1 MPLATSAIDVPAQI
15 AVELGAMAIV
25 GVTPLITMA
34 EAEAVQPFT
43 PVATTLYV
51 PADETTSVVL
61 VLLSD
66 HITLAMPKPVT
77 PNVVLWP
84 EQIASVPVML
94 TVGGV
99 FWVTVAEAVAVQ
111 PNEFVTVTE

>member
-1 MPLATSAIDVPAQI
+1 MRASCAGAQGLEPPLQARPVPLATSAIGVPAQI
-15 AVELGAMAIV
+15 AVELGAIAMV
-25 GVTPLITMA
+25 GVTPVVTLT

-51 PADETTSVVL
+51 PADETASDGL

-66 HITLAMPKPVT
+66 HLTLAMPRPVT
-77 PNVVLWP
+77 PSVVLWP

-94 TVGGV
+94 TAGGV
-99 FWVTVAEAVAVQ
+99 F
-111 PNEFVTVTE
+111 